1 MMASGG
7 SHPALPS
14 ESREPDPEDPVTSP
28 QLGAFDGVLV
38 DGHLLPQCEVLG
50 GQDEPGQQECP
61 DQKIDR
67 LDDAHEK
74 VSQRCPEQGDS
85 TSEKAGHQISQV
97 LDFQRVRNF

>member
-1 MMASGG
+1 
-7 SHPALPS
+7 
-14 ESREPDPEDPVTSP
+14 
-28 QLGAFDGVLV
+28 VLV

-67 LDDAHEK
+67 LDDAHK
-74 VSQRCPEQGDS
+74 MSSALRKRSDS
-85 TSEKAGHQISQV
+85 TAEDVGHQISQV